1 MVKKRLPRKKPRA
14 RMVKKHLPRRKP
26 RPLTANQLPNP
37 QKPSPLRPRALTA
50 NLPANPQKPS
60 LLKPR
65 ELTASRPASQR
76 RPRAP
81 LRALTVNRP
90 ASQRMAN
97 LLENRARRALGNLP
111 RAARTRR
118 DRKDLNPNPDQR
130 TRRDPRARTNGG
142 CATARRSWR
151 RPNATVCT
159 TRPTPGRRLS
169 ARPYRWATSAVSA
182 RTSSSR
188 WARATAKAAS
198 PNLDR

>member
-1 MVKKRLPRKKPRA
+1 MVMSKRLPRKKPRA

-37 QKPSPLRPRALTA
+37 QKPSPL
-50 NLPANPQKPS
+50 
-60 LLKPR
+60 KPR
-65 ELTASRPASQR
+65 ELTANRLANPR

-97 LLENRARRALGNLP
+97 LLENRARRALENLP

-130 TRRDPRARTNGG
+130 TR
-142 CATARRSWR
+142 
-151 RPNATVCT
+151 
-159 TRPTPGRRLS
+159 
-169 ARPYRWATSAVSA
+169 
-182 RTSSSR
+182 
-188 WARATAKAAS
+188 
-198 PNLDR
+198 